1 VDGYEPRI
9 RALLN
14 ESPAMRAT
22 VIAERI
28 GWPYSMTVLK
38 DRVRVLR
45 PQYAGLDRVDRTR
58 YEPGQITQCDL
69 WLPATAVLFAR
80 RRT

>member
-1 VDGYEPRI
+1 MDTYEPRI

-14 ESPAMRAT
+14 EFPTMRAT
-22 VIAERI
+22 VIAERS

-45 PQYAGLDRVDRTR
+45 PQYAGPDPRPHHV
-58 YEPGQITQCDL
+58 
-69 WLPATAVLFAR
+69 
-80 RRT
+80 